1 VKALMLDPTRVGF
14 LTCDANLDK
23 NKQTKTNKQNNN
35 KNKKTNKQKKPIH
48 VECLR

>member
-1 VKALMLDPTRVGF
+1 MLDPTRVVF

-35 KNKKTNKQKKPIH
+35 NNKNKKTTKKNPSM
-48 VECLR
+48 LNA